1 MKSETRES
9 EHMFTGKL
17 TPEALSR
24 SVFKSSGAHRPEVL
38 VGPAVGEDAAVIR
51 WPEGKFMVFSSDPIV
66 GAVKGAGKLL
76 VRVNIN
82 DIASKG
88 GEPAF
93 ITVTMIMPPE
103 MGEGAISA
111 IMDEIHYECLA
122 NNIAVVGGHTEFNDC
137 YAHPVLSASLVGT
150 ADRVFRAENIKE
162 GDVIFVS
169 KHIGIEGMAILASD
183 RPELLEQ
190 VLTAGEIE
198 EVRGWMEHTSVLA
211 ESRLLREH
219 ASFMHDPT
227 EGGFYGGL
235 GEICRLASLSAD
247 IDEDTIPLHPYTK
260 KAASG
265 LGFKPLRFVAS
276 GSIMA
281 LVPEEK
287 AGFVER
293 RFANADI
300 SLTRVGHMTKKE
312 SDSVCDFG
320 ELTEELWGLLKREI
334 LK

>member
-1 MKSETRES
+1 MEKDRGDKERAL
-9 EHMFTGKL
+9 TGKL
-17 TPEALSR
+17 APEALAR
-24 SVFKSSGAHRPEVL
+24 SVFKSSGACRPEVL

-93 ITVTMIMPPE
+93 ITITIIMPPE
-103 MGEGAISA
+103 MGECAISA
-111 IMDEIHYECLA
+111 IMDEIHEECLA

-150 ADRVFRAENIKE
+150 ADRVFCAENMSE
-162 GDVIFVS
+162 GDVLFVS

-183 RPELLEQ
+183 RPDLLKGA
-190 VLTAGEIE
+190 LTDGEIE
-198 EVRGWMEHTSVLA
+198 EVQGWMEQTSVLA
-211 ESRLLREH
+211 ESRLLREY

-235 GEICRLASLSAD
+235 GEICRLAHLAAD
-247 IDEDTIPLHPYTK
+247 IDESAVPLHPYTK
-260 KAASG
+260 RAASA
-265 LGFKPLRFVAS
+265 LGFNPFRFVAS

-281 LVPEEK
+281 LVPS
-287 AGFVER
+287 GM
-293 RFANADI
+293 ANAAERAFEGTGI
-300 SLTRVGHMTKKE
+300 GLTRVGRMVKRPDAC
-312 SDSVCDFG
+312 SDFG
-320 ELTEELWGLLKREI
+320 ESTEELWGLLKRER